1 MVIVAMILAAAV
13 AGVVIAMSGPNVS
26 LQHGK

>member
-1 MVIVAMILAAAV
+1 VIVAIILAAAV

-26 LQHGK
+26 VQRGK